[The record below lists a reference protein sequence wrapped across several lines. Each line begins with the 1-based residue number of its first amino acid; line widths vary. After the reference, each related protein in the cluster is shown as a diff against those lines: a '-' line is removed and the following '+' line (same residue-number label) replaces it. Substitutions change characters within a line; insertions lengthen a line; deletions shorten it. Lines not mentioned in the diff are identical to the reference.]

1 MSALRKVNTEPAD
14 SGVVPDRDPFLG
26 PAFIKVWAEQNA
38 EIIGSRPKAF
48 DTPFRHSSAG
58 WCGYALSLDVL
69 GVPESDPPSM
79 ADSWNMTLGTKIHD
93 WAQGAVQEAFP
104 GAVMETKLL
113 TGNGLGSGHSD
124 IFIAVVAMRD
134 GKRVVVELKSP
145 NGWAYKT
152 AVGAQGVATGP
163 KHDHVL
169 QLGLNVRAHD
179 ADLGVIW
186 YLSRELINKSWAQKL
201 YGTKTILIDG
211 TPLWVIG
218 QFSAEW
224 SYDRE
229 TLDPLV
235 DAELERWAEIRAQVR
250 RGEQVPRH
258 VPGMPE
264 GAVVTNPRTGIWQL
278 VQEGGLTESG
288 KTWQCMYCRHAS
300 DCTRALENEQ

>member
-1 MSALRKVNTEPAD
+1 MSTLRKVNTEPAGA
-14 SGVVPDRDPFLG
+14 GVVPDRDPFLG
-26 PAFIKVWAEQNA
+26 PAFVKVWSELNA
-38 EIIGSRPKAF
+38 EIIGHRAKAF
-48 DTPFRHSSAG
+48 ETPFRHSSAG
-58 WCGYALSLDVL
+58 WCGYALSLDAM

-79 ADSWNMTLGTKIHD
+79 ADSWNMSLGTKIHD
-93 WAQGAVQEAFP
+93 WAQETVEVAFP

-124 IFIAVVAMRD
+124 IYMAVVKLRD

-186 YLSRELINKSWAQKL
+186 YLSRELINKSWAKKL
-201 YGTKTILIDG
+201 YGTSTVLMDG

-224 SYDRE
+224 TYDRE
-229 TLDPLV
+229 TLDPMV
-235 DAELERWAEIRAQVR
+235 DEELTRWAGIKLQIE
-250 RGEQVPRH
+250 RGEEVPRY

-264 GAVVTNPRTGIWQL
+264 GAVVVNPRKGVWELVEDGVLAETG
-278 VQEGGLTESG
+278 T
-288 KTWQCMYCRHAS
+288 TWQCGYCRHQT
-300 DCTRALENEQ
+300 DCTRALES